1 MHWRRLNHLLH
12 RDIGYLCIG
21 LTIIYAISGVVVN
34 HTSHG
39 FNPSY
44 TIEKST
50 AEAPPLQVGRQ
61 PDAAYVDQVLQAL
74 GETAK
79 FKNVAMLSPRTIRI
93 FVEGNTLDVNLDT
106 GQVQQERVTRR
117 PLLFEVNYLHL
128 NKAKGF
134 WTWLADIYAI
144 ALLIVAVT
152 GMLMIRGASRW
163 RGIILTGAGFFVPI
177 LYLLIML

>member
-1 MHWRRLNHLLH
+1 MHWRRLNHILH

-44 TIEKST
+44 SIEKST
-50 AEAPPLQVGRQ
+50 AQVPPLQGGRQ
-61 PDAAYVDQVLQAL
+61 PDATYVSQVLEAL

-79 FKNVAMLSPRTIRI
+79 LKNAAMLSPRTIRI
-93 FVEGNTLDVNLDT
+93 FVEGNTIDVNLAT
-106 GQVQQERVTRR
+106 GQVQQEKVRHR
-117 PLLFEVNYLHL
+117 PLLFEANYLHL
-128 NKAKGF
+128 NKAKGL

-144 ALLIVAVT
+144 ALLIVALT

-163 RGIILTGAGFFVPI
+163 RGIILTGAGFAVPV